1 MTRLMF
7 AAAGVKYEDERIKWE
22 DWPKLKTGRQRLY
35 SGDSTECSIIFLS
48 TDVLGKLKSVKY
60 LLLPLDENDSCACF
74 TFFKKIFLLY

>member
-35 SGDSTECSIIFLS
+35 LGGGTERIIIFCWANCI
-48 TDVLGKLKSVKY
+48 VLLVSSSAFGCK
-60 LLLPLDENDSCACF
+60 
-74 TFFKKIFLLY
+74 